1 MDTIPYGYGDA
12 MLKNENAIEFAKR
25 IGNKKDDGT
34 DQSFLEE
41 EEFDEILRTM
51 LKTSVQGWSGFVS
64 RLKPPSSYHYYHN
77 HHHITT
83 IITIIISLLS

>member
-1 MDTIPYGYGDA
+1 

-25 IGNKKDDGT
+25 ICKKDDGT

-64 RLKPPSSYHYYHN
+64 RLKELGYSEFKIGYCFGELKSRLDRKEIWN
-77 HHHITT
+77 E
-83 IITIIISLLS
+83 